1 MPSSGSRWLVK
12 SEPAKY
18 AWDDLVKDGSTR
30 WDGVRNAQAR
40 NSLREMQKGDL
51 VLYYHSQEGKAV
63 VGVARVSR
71 TAYPDPTADDPQWL
85 AVDLEPVCPLAQPVG
100 LAEIKADAELR
111 NLALV
116 RQSRLSVMPVDP
128 AHFAQLL
135 KLAKTR
141 LPK

>member
-1 MPSSGSRWLVK
+1 MSDAGRRWLVK
-12 SEPAKY
+12 SEPSAY
-18 AWDDLVKDGSTR
+18 SWDDLVKDGSTG
-30 WDGVRNAQAR
+30 WTGVRNAQAR

-85 AVDLEPVCPLAQPVG
+85 AVDLEPVCPLAQPVA

-116 RQSRLSVMPVDP
+116 KQSRLSVMPVER